1 MYRHYRIFIILAL
14 MLSCLSVSA
23 TNVLH
28 QEDIDKAI
36 DLFNQNKYTE
46 ARDLLNIYVK
56 ENNNNAEAWYYLG
69 RIAQSENRIDDA
81 EEYLKKAIKID
92 GSRSIYHQWLGRV
105 YGLQA
110 ANASV
115 FRQPFI
121 ARNVRRSFETAVELD
136 PDNIEARFELLQFF
150 IFAPG
155 IVGGSTSKALEQAEE
170 IKKRDAVRGHG
181 AYGFIYGRQDEF
193 EKAER
198 EFTSAIELDPTQPDP
213 YLWLA
218 FMYARTEKYD
228 QAMSELTTLIE
239 QRPDYMLS
247 YYHYGRLAALS
258 GKQLEQGKHYI
269 EKYLQ
274 HTPAWNEPTIASAHY
289 RLGNIYQKAN
299 DPERAREQYE
309 ITLKINSHHQQAQ
322 KALKDLQ

>member
-1 MYRHYRIFIILAL
+1 MYRHYRIFIILAS
-14 MLSCLSVSA
+14 MLFCLSVSA
-23 TNVLH
+23 TNVLPE
-28 QEDIDKAI
+28 QDIDKAI
-36 DLFNQNKYTE
+36 ALFNQNKYTE

-56 ENNNNAEAWYYLG
+56 ENNHNAEAWYYLG

-92 GSRSIYHQWLGRV
+92 GARSIYHQWLGRV

-110 ANASV
+110 VNASV

-121 ARNVRRSFETAVELD
+121 ARNVRRSFEKAVELD
-136 PDNIEARFELLQFF
+136 PDNIEARFDLVQFF

-155 IVGGSTSKALEQAEE
+155 VVGGSTGKAIEHAEE

-181 AYGFIYGRQDEF
+181 AYGF
-193 EKAER
+193 
-198 EFTSAIELDPTQPDP
+198 
-213 YLWLA
+213 
-218 FMYARTEKYD
+218 M
-228 QAMSELTTLIE
+228 
-239 QRPDYMLS
+239 
-247 YYHYGRLAALS
+247 YGRLAAIS
-258 GKQLEQGKHYI
+258 GEQLEQGKQYL

-289 RLGNIYQKAN
+289 RLGNIYQKVN

-309 ITLKINSHHQQAQ
+309 ITLKNNPEHQQAHE
-322 KALKDLQ
+322 ALKDLD